1 MSPGSVP
8 KCPWIVFI
16 WVGLFQRVHRSV
28 WGSNGSVPKST
39 DLSEEAMDLFQSVNG
54 CILLKGSMDLF
65 RSVHR
70 PMQVSTDLIYS
81 TEQWTCPKVFMDL
94 FYSRKQWA
102 CHKMTLDF
110 FHFCLFCFENAMAMF
125 QRVHGVTP
133 EREWPPALKKIYS
146 FFCFEDT
153 IALFKSV
160 LGPFLLLFLF
170 LFWGCNGPVPK
181 CPWSYSRKSMTS
193 SSSRCLAC
201 LWAQRCSMTEAEI
214 RHFSWNICFLSAG
227 QNLLAENK
235 KTPGYSAEIISN
247 LMNI

>member
-1 MSPGSVP
+1 MDCFYLSGPVP
-8 KCPWIVFI
+8 KSPQICLREQRICSKVYRSI
-16 WVGLFQRVHRSV
+16 WR
-28 WGSNGSVPKST
+28 SNGSVPKCQWMYSIEGLNGPVPKCPQT
-39 DLSEEAMDLFQSVNG
+39 YASVNRSYLFNRAMNLSQSLHGSILFKEAMGLPQNDLG
-54 CILLKGSMDLF
+54 LF
-65 RSVHR
+65 S
-70 PMQVSTDLIYS
+70 
-81 TEQWTCPKVFMDL
+81 FL
-94 FYSRKQWA
+94 F
-102 CHKMTLDF
+102 
-110 FHFCLFCFENAMAMF
+110 LFCFENAMAMF
-125 QRVHGVTP
+125 RRVHGVTP
-133 EREWPPALKKIYS
+133 EREWPPALKNFYS